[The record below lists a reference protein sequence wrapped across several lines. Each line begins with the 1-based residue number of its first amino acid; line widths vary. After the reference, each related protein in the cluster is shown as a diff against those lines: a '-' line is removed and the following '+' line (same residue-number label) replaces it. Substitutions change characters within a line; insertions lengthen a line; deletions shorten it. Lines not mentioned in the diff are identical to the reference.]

1 MTKLLDVTQDA
12 AWFAR
17 TLTRGLATNSDPVRN
32 RRWQDAQVASVVGY
46 AARHVP
52 YYRQLF
58 RDHGIEAGSIRS
70 VDDLQRI
77 PVTTKAMLK
86 KLPLSD
92 RVSEAYRPGD
102 LVRHTT
108 SGSSG
113 IPFEILRTWFD
124 ERRMN
129 VFWIRHIMR
138 QGVQPR
144 HRSVVLTGV
153 RTVPSGDRLFVQR
166 TLAHVGLF
174 RTERVNCLRPAEE
187 ILRDVVL
194 RKPDHLMGYAWA
206 LLRVGEAYVASGRKG
221 FQPRAIHPFGE
232 VVTPSMRE
240 RLIQAFQCPV
250 LDIYGSYEFGMAAF
264 ECRETAGYHVSDD
277 AVVLEVLRNGVP
289 VGEGE
294 SGILTGTNLSGYAM
308 PFIRFEIG
316 DIATRGSNPCRCGW
330 RSSTISQLRGRMLD
344 MFPLPGGREIHPY
357 RIVFIIIQY
366 LADRVFQYQL
376 IQESID
382 RIVLYLVPTP
392 GTTIPGFDDLTS
404 AVEELLG
411 SDVRFEIQIVEE
423 IDFEQSGKFR
433 VSRSRVTSEYDQPEI
448 AQA

>member
-1 MTKLLDVTQDA
+1 MTKLLDIARDA
-12 AWFAR
+12 GWFAKS
-17 TLTRGLATNSDPVRN
+17 LGRGLESRRDPVRN
-32 RRWQDAQVASVVGY
+32 RQWQDAQVASVVGY

-58 RDHGIEAGSIRS
+58 RDHRIEPGSIRS

-86 KLPLSD
+86 RLPLRD
-92 RVSEAYRPGD
+92 RVSDAYHPD
-102 LVRHTT
+102 ELVRHTT

-129 VFWIRHIMR
+129 VFWVRHIMR
-138 QGVQPR
+138 QGFKPQ
-144 HRSVVLTGV
+144 HRAVVLTGV
-153 RTVPSGDRLFVQR
+153 RTVPSGDRLFIQR
-166 TLAHVGLF
+166 WLANLGLF
-174 RTERVNCLRPAEE
+174 RTTRINCLRPADE
-187 ILRDVVL
+187 ILPDVVQ

-206 LLRVGEAYVASGRKG
+206 LLRVGEAYVASGRRG
-221 FQPRAIHPFGE
+221 FRPRAIHSFGE
-232 VVTPSMRE
+232 VVTPAMRQ
-240 RLIQAFQCPV
+240 RLAEAYQCPV
-250 LDIYGSYEFGMAAF
+250 LDVYGSYEFGMSAF
-264 ECRETAGYHVSDD
+264 ECRGTSCYHVSDD
-277 AVVLEVLRNGVP
+277 SVILEVLQDGVP

-294 SGILTGTNLSGYAM
+294 SGVLTGTNLLGYAM

-316 DIATRGSNPCRCGW
+316 DIATRGANPCRCGW
-330 RSSTISQLRGRMLD
+330 QGSTIAQLRGRMLD

-376 IQESID
+376 IQESMD
-382 RIVLYLVPTP
+382 RVVLYMVPTP
-392 GTTIPGFDDLTS
+392 GTTITGFEELTS
-404 AVEELLG
+404 AVEGLLG
-411 SDVRFEIQIVEE
+411 DDVRFEIRVVDA

-433 VSRSRVTSEYDQPEI
+433 VSRSRVTSEYDQMEGTVR
-448 AQA
+448 